1 MTMRRLLPA
10 ALLALAWLGAPSTR
24 AAEGEYKLI
33 VHDDNPATSLTRAE
47 VARMFLKKV
56 AAWPD
61 KKPILPV
68 DQERTS
74 PVRQRFSA
82 DVHQKDPDQVSAYW
96 QVLVYSGRDVPPKIL
111 KSDEEVVAFVRSNP
125 GGLGYVAAE
134 TKLVGVKAVTVR

>member
-1 MTMRRLLPA
+1 MTMPRLLPA
-10 ALLALAWLGAPSTR
+10 VLLALASLGAPSTE

-33 VHDDNPATSLTRAE
+33 VHDDNPTTSLTRAE

-56 AAWPD
+56 SAWPD
-61 KKPILPV
+61 KKAIVPV

-96 QVLVYSGRDVPPKIL
+96 QVLVYSGRDVPPRIL
-111 KSDEEVVAFVRSNP
+111 KSDEDVVAFVRSNP

-134 TKLVGVKAVTVR
+134 TKLTGVKVVSIR